1 MFAERFRDNNLGVP
15 RISIG
20 RSWLLP
26 VVAVVAIL
34 AIAIPA
40 LGADPS
46 ASPGASGHAKEPK
59 PSKGPEIALTLTGT
73 VATTTDAKGRPTFTM
88 TVGGVTWELSAG
100 PKWYWLDKNPLAAYV
115 GKSVKVVGSHHAG
128 ENKLRVETV
137 DGKAIRAPG
146 KPPWAGGPKKLGKI
160 HPGFGHG
167 QGHARDGAPGQLK
180 DKSGAKTHVGA
191 DTDNDDGTEGPGDS
205 PAPNSSG
212 ATS

>member
-1 MFAERFRDNNLGVP
+1 MFAERFDDNNPGMKP
-15 RISIG
+15 ISIG

-26 VVAVVAIL
+26 VVALVAVL

-59 PSKGPEIALTLTGT
+59 ASKGPEIALTLTGT
-73 VATTTDAKGRPTFTM
+73 VDRTTDAKGRPTFAM

-115 GKSVKVVGSHHAG
+115 GKSVKVAGSYHAG
-128 ENKLRVETV
+128 KNKLHVESV
-137 DGKAIRAPG
+137 DGKVIRTPG

-167 QGHARDGAPGQLK
+167 QGRDGAPGQRK
-180 DKSGAKTHVGA
+180 DKSGTKPGGGA
-191 DTDNDDGTEGPGDS
+191 DTDNDDGTEGPVGS
-205 PAPNSSG
+205 AAPNSSG